1 MEDATPTQRPK
12 RLWVAAVLNILIGSL
27 AVIFIVFLAT
37 SARVPEA
44 ARPGLVNLIA
54 GGFLGCLL
62 VFYSVLALKG
72 RPSARRNLLI
82 VATVYFG
89 ATIAQ
94 NAAPLLGLSDS
105 IVPSQK
111 LIANV
116 VRHSLTLGI
125 TWWALTSSVTMR
137 FFAMR
142 PLPPSNA
149 LERTRGG

>member
-1 MEDATPTQRPK
+1 MEVATPARRPR
-12 RLWVAAVLNILIGSL
+12 RLWVAAVLNILVGSL

-37 SARVPEA
+37 SARVPEG
-44 ARPGLVNLIA
+44 ARPGLFTLVA
-54 GGFLGCLL
+54 GGCLGGLL
-62 VFYSVLALKG
+62 VFYSVLALRG

-89 ATIAQ
+89 AIIVQ

-125 TWWALTSSVTMR
+125 TWWGLTSSVTMR
-137 FFAMR
+137 FFAVR
-142 PLPPSNA
+142 PLPPN
-149 LERTRGG
+149 